1 MSSEESILIE
11 DRGRVRIIK
20 MNRPDRLN
28 AFNNDQY
35 DALAAALRD
44 AAEHPQVSV
53 AILTGEGRAFTAG
66 QDLSELGNRPTYTD
80 DLPHGFEPF
89 MDQLQAFPKPL
100 LAAVNGLGVGI
111 GLTMLLHCD
120 IVFMARS
127 ARLRAPF
134 VSLGVTAEAGS
145 TLLLPQFIGWAE
157 AAHLLYT
164 ASWVSAERAEEIGL
178 VRHCVADDDL
188 MTETMALAD
197 EMAAMPVTSLMAT
210 KRLLLDCRLDGINQ
224 ARKRETEVFSG
235 LEGGAANTEAIA
247 AFVEKR
253 PADFSHI
260 LSDG

>member
-20 MNRPDRLN
+20 LNRPDRLN

-44 AAEHPQVSV
+44 AASHPQVSV

-66 QDLSELGNRPTYTD
+66 QDLSELGNRPTYDD

-120 IVFMARS
+120 IVFMAKS

-145 TLLLPQFIGWAE
+145 TLLLPQLIGWPE
-157 AAHLLYT
+157 TAHLLYT
-164 ASWVSAERAEEIGL
+164 ASWVSADRAVEIGL
-178 VRHCVADDDL
+178 ARHCVPDDDL
-188 MTETMALAD
+188 MAETMALAE

-224 ARKRETEVFSG
+224 ARKRETSVFSG
-235 LEGGAANTEAIA
+235 LEGGAANKEAIT

-253 PADFSHI
+253 PADFTHI
-260 LSDG
+260 LGDG